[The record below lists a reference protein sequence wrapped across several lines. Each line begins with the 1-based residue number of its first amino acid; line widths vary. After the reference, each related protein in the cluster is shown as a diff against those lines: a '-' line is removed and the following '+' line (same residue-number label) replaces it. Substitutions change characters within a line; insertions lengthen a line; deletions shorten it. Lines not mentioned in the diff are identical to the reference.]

1 MSDSNEVS
9 QAECSQPWQ
18 LLAVQQAANFSNER
32 GNGGEQYGCVAKLLS
47 GMLHPDVAQR
57 LTAKQLAT
65 QQWLRGAG
73 TSKLG
78 PCPVVLQK
86 VLQK

>member
-1 MSDSNEVS
+1 M
-9 QAECSQPWQ
+9 QK
-18 LLAVQQAANFSNER
+18 AADFSNE
-32 GNGGEQYGCVAKLLS
+32 NGCDQYGHVAELLS

-57 LTAKQLAT
+57 LTAKQLVT
-65 QQWLRGAG
+65 HQWLRIAG

-78 PCPVVLQK
+78 PCPVALQK